1 MSELAQAVPPA
12 SDDWG
17 GFDDEDLA
25 LATLEAEAAGLREDD
40 EHEAAAW
47 LAGLPDDVR
56 AGFEAGPRPG
66 EYEALAAGFW
76 HHDDGPPGAGF
87 AAGGAMDTLP
97 GGPLLALFT
106 ATATDLGEGGHAAL
120 GESELIGVLCAW
132 RRLSSWAAAGEADAI
147 TALTT
152 RRATQA
158 RERNAPT
165 LAEHA
170 GDEVAAALTLTS
182 RSATLLMADA
192 RGLETMPAVH
202 ELLATGQI
210 DLPRARVFTGELG
223 WLSPADARQ
232 IADQI
237 LPDAPRMTTSQLRRA
252 LHRAVLAFDPGAAE
266 ARKKTAAQDADVT
279 IWTEASGNAALAARE
294 LDEADAL
301 AAHRRITAIARW
313 LRQQGAPGTIGQ
325 LRAAACIAVL
335 LGRAPADLLPHDPAA
350 RTGDAGAETAG
361 GGAQAHSEHGPS
373 THAGPD
379 DDGRRAGRTGT
390 GIDPDSPLAT
400 SAGPPVAG
408 TIHLTMPLS
417 AWTGQSQ
424 TPGEIAGYGP
434 APASTCRDLA
444 AKLSQ
449 HPDTRYCLTLTAPDG
464 QPLAHACAPRHG
476 PGPPPSSAARAWATA
491 LAGQAD
497 YFETG
502 ACAHPRQER
511 HYRPS
516 RHLNHLMA
524 IRTPHCTQPGCAQP
538 AHRCDL
544 DHTVA
549 YHRGGRTCECNLGPL
564 CRHSQQVKQTP
575 GWHLDQST
583 PGTYTWTLPSGRA
596 YTTSPYRY
604 PV

>member
-1 MSELAQAVPPA
+1 MSEPAQGIPA
-12 SDDWG
+12 

-66 EYEALAAGFW
+66 EYEVLAAGFL

-87 AAGGAMDTLP
+87 ATGGAMDTLQ
-97 GGPLLALFT
+97 GGPLLALLT
-106 ATATDLGEGGHAAL
+106 ATATDPAEGGGYAAL
-120 GESELIGVLCAW
+120 GESELIGTLCAW

-147 TALTT
+147 TALTA
-152 RRATQA
+152 RRAAQA

-192 RGLETMPAVH
+192 RGLEILPAVH
-202 ELLATGQI
+202 VLLATGQI
-210 DLPRARVFTGELG
+210 DLPRARVFTGELA

-237 LPDAPRMTTSQLRRA
+237 VPDAPGMTTSQLRRA

-266 ARKKTAAQDADVT
+266 ARKKSAAQDADVT
-279 IWTEASGNAALAARE
+279 IWTEASGNAGLAARE

-301 AAHRRITAIARW
+301 AAHRRISAIARW

-350 RTGDAGAETAG
+350 RPGDTGAEAAADG
-361 GGAQAHSEHGPS
+361 KPAHPEQEPSAQAGPEE
-373 THAGPD
+373 
-379 DDGRRAGRTGT
+379 AGRPPGSAGT
-390 GIDPDSPLAT
+390 GIDPDSPLTAG
-400 SAGPPVAG
+400 SGPPVTG
-408 TIHLTMPLS
+408 TINLTMPLS
-417 AWTGQSQ
+417 AWTGQSE

-434 APASTCRDLA
+434 AGAATCRDLA
-444 AKLSQ
+444 ATLGQ
-449 HPDTRYCLTLTAPDG
+449 HADTRYCLTLTTPGG
-464 QPLAHACAPRHG
+464 QPLAHACAPRR
-476 PGPPPSSAARAWATA
+476 GPPPGPAARAWATA
-491 LAGQAD
+491 LAAQAD

-502 ACAHPRQER
+502 TCTHPRQEH

-516 RHLNHLMA
+516 RHLSHLIA

-564 CRHSQQVKQTP
+564 CRHSHQVKQTP
-575 GWHLDQST
+575 GWHLEQST
-583 PGTYTWTLPSGRA
+583 PGTYTWTLPSGRT
-596 YTTSPYRY
+596 YTTSPHRY